1 MTSLV
6 PSFCWPRGR
15 GVCFAAFA
23 RASDVRFHS
32 GVSLRSAGEATVVV
46 RVTFQASG
54 FDRFDGRPLSHSSFS
69 SACLISKG
77 DFVGKAAFPI
87 RPFGVPS
94 RAFNERCLSCVLP
107 PATLAVPGLA
117 MGGPIALDGVA
128 KLIGGGLDLCPPPSL
143 LLFFALCF
151 SSVRSVSVLPTLSAT
166 CTSTASLSSVNSSP
180 SSKAVSS
187 FQCMSPMKLR
197 GTSYTMTR
205 LLNVWKRRKPS
216 CQRFCLRRMSCV

>member
-1 MTSLV
+1 MTSFV
-6 PSFCWPRGR
+6 PSFCCPG
-15 GVCFAAFA
+15 GNGTLFAAFA
-23 RASDVRFHS
+23 RASEVRFHNGIS
-32 GVSLRSAGEATVVV
+32 FGLGVVV
-46 RVTFQASG
+46 VLVTFQGSARALFG
-54 FDRFDGRPLSHSSFS
+54 GRPLSHSSFS

-77 DFVGKAAFPI
+77 DFVGTAAFPI
-87 RPFGVPS
+87 LPFGVPS

-107 PATLAVPGLA
+107 PATLAAPGLA
-117 MGGPIALDGVA
+117 MGGPIDLDGVA

-187 FQCMSPMKLR
+187 FQCISPMKLR

-205 LLNVWKRRKPS
+205 LLNVWNRRKPS